1 MSANATNSS
10 KHRMD
15 CAKVAREEIIE
26 SYLVDRL
33 SEEDREAFEEHYFEC
48 AHCFDDLQSL
58 RAIRE
63 ELRLASA
70 GAELE
75 PRTTR
80 PLFGWAS
87 AAGLA
92 AAIVLA
98 VAVGIWMRSRPPSGP
113 PETTN
118 TPSPSQTGLPDPP
131 RAQPPEPRVTPE
143 PSLEQLARVEPPRYE
158 PLTLRGASNQ
168 ATQRFQRGMERY
180 RKADY
185 AGAVDDL
192 RAAAELD
199 PDAAHI
205 NFFLGISH
213 LMLGQDDVAIDR
225 LRATI
230 ALGDSP
236 YLEEAHFYLAKAFL
250 RRKDLGAA
258 EEQLK
263 KLIQLRGSGSGEARR
278 LLTQV
283 ERLKERSD

>member
-1 MSANATNSS
+1 MSADATNSS

-33 SEEDREAFEEHYFEC
+33 SEEEREAFEEHYFEC

-63 ELRLASA
+63 ELRFAGA

-92 AAIVLA
+92 AAVVLA
-98 VAVGIWMRSRPPSGP
+98 VGVVLWTRPTRPSSP
-113 PETTN
+113 PEATN
-118 TPSPSQTGLPDPP
+118 APGPSQ
-131 RAQPPEPRVTPE
+131 AQVPEKPGTQQPERTTESE

-180 RKADY
+180 SKADY
-185 AGAVDDL
+185 RGAVADL
-192 RAAAELD
+192 HAAAELD
-199 PDAAHI
+199 PDAPHI

-250 RRKDLGAA
+250 RRKDLDAA
-258 EEQLK
+258 EGQLK
-263 KLIQLRGSGSGEARR
+263 ELIQLRGSESGEARR

>member
-33 SEEDREAFEEHYFEC
+33 SEADREAFEEHYFEC
-48 AHCFDDLQSL
+48 AHCFDDMQSL

-63 ELRLASA
+63 ELRLA
-70 GAELE
+70 GAEIE
-75 PRTTR
+75 AETTR
-80 PLFGWAS
+80 SLFGWAS

-92 AAIVLA
+92 AAVVLA
-98 VAVGIWMRSRPPSGP
+98 VGVVVLWMRPTLPSSP
-113 PETTN
+113 PEATEA
-118 TPSPSQTGLPDPP
+118 PGPSQ
-131 RAQPPEPRVTPE
+131 AQVPEKPGTQQPAQTTESE

-205 NFFLGISH
+205 SFFLGISH
-213 LMLGQDDVAIDR
+213 LMSGQDNAAIDR